1 MSATARRP
9 LKTGFLLAPGVAV
22 MDLFGAHAVF
32 GFAPQSELHLLWKT
46 REPISALPPFPIAAT
61 TTFADCPDELDA
73 FVVGA
78 VPADVI
84 ADDEVI
90 AFVRRQASRAR
101 YVIGI
106 CGGVLLLGAA
116 GLLNGRRA
124 TTNFHVLDALAEL
137 GARPVGGG
145 EVVIDGNLYTA
156 GPATGGFEAALL
168 VLAELRGAEAAK
180 HVELTIEYHPRAPFG
195 VGTPALAGPALTNE
209 VLAAHAWFLDPCKDA
224 ARAAY
229 GRGR

>member
-1 MSATARRP
+1 MPPTAQRP
-9 LKTGFLLAPGVAV
+9 LKIGFLLAPGVAV

-32 GFAPQSELHLLWKT
+32 GFAPRTELHMLWKT
-46 REPISALPPFPIAAT
+46 RDAISALPPFPIAAT
-61 TTFADCPDELDA
+61 TAFADCPDDLDA
-73 FVVGA
+73 LVVGA

-84 ADDEVI
+84 ADEEVV
-90 AFVRRQASRAR
+90 AFVRRHASRAR

-116 GLLNGRRA
+116 GLLDGRRA
-124 TTNFHVLDALAEL
+124 TTNFHVLDALADL
-137 GARPVGGG
+137 GAQPVGGG

-168 VLAELRGAEAAK
+168 VLAELRGVEQAK
-180 HVELTIEYHPRAPFG
+180 HVELTIEYHPRPPFG
-195 VGTPALAGPALTNE
+195 VGAPELAGPALANE
-209 VLAAHAWFLDPCKDA
+209 VLAAHAWFFDPCKDA
-224 ARAAY
+224 ARAMY